1 MTHTLKQALGV
12 AGILLATQA
21 AAQVTFYEGENFRG
35 RAFTAS
41 AEIRN
46 LERQGFN
53 DRASSAIVDRGRWQV
68 CEHGTRQQH
77 LVGAPDRACGRERSR
92 AAARGAGI

>member
-1 MTHTLKQALGV
+1 MTRTLKQALGV

-41 AEIRN
+41 GET
-46 LERQGFN
+46 
-53 DRASSAIVDRGRWQV
+53 S
-68 CEHGTRQQH
+68 
-77 LVGAPDRACGRERSR
+77 
-92 AAARGAGI
+92 